1 MSTQL
6 SISSIL
12 ICLLVATGIIFAA
25 SEGSIMINGYSLFAL
40 CGVIG
45 FLLHWIIFIPSYVY
59 QTEHY
64 FDLTGSISYI
74 AVLVFAILNKPDID
88 LRSMLLIVLVGIW
101 AFRLGTFL
109 FLRVKEKGKDSRFNV
124 MKTKFWWFL
133 ATWTIGGLWVFIT
146 SCAALAALAS
156 TKLVALGPFG
166 YLGFLLWFIG
176 FSIEVIADSQKTTFN
191 RKRENEHK
199 FINEGLWQLSRHPN
213 YFGEILLWIGIAMI
227 AFPVLEGWQLVTLI
241 SPIFVYVLLIK
252 ISGVPMLENK
262 ALKRWGEDPEYKKYL
277 ESTPKLFLK
286 IK

>member
-12 ICLLVATGIIFAA
+12 ICLLVATGIIYAA

-156 TKLVALGPFG
+156 TKLVALGLFG
-166 YLGFLLWFIG
+166 YLGFLLW
-176 FSIEVIADSQKTTFN
+176 
-191 RKRENEHK
+191 
-199 FINEGLWQLSRHPN
+199 LS
-213 YFGEILLWIGIAMI
+213 
-227 AFPVLEGWQLVTLI
+227 LI
-241 SPIFVYVLLIK
+241 HI
-252 ISGVPMLENK
+252 
-262 ALKRWGEDPEYKKYL
+262 
-277 ESTPKLFLK
+277 
-286 IK
+286 